1 MDHSRLDKILRDK
14 LGNYEAP
21 YDPSHWEMMSQ
32 KIDESGME
40 DPTNSMDEEIK
51 EMLEGY
57 EAASNPAGWSMMS
70 SLLDEMDQIE
80 NENFDQEVKDPLME
94 YEAPYESKTW
104 PVLEEKI
111 IEEEQIRQRLYVMKA
126 LELVSV
132 LLVLFTLY
140 NFYPELKTKILEPGR
155 DFAIEKIKNTKAE
168 QQDLD
173 VVAEFVPGTGS
184 NVIDEEIALNS
195 KNGGDPQYVVNISE
209 AGEQIVVSEESGDVQ
224 VSTSLQ
230 IEGNKGQELF
240 LSPSQSENDVDIAGS
255 ENTASGTVPNT
266 TREVKSIA
274 PASFLHNSN
283 LEEPKDGR
291 SADSKIPL
299 GAFENLNMLSREDDI
314 VNSISSPLMA
324 IETPK
329 PYRALR
335 LGEFSSPPTPA
346 TKTSLRFGIHTTA
359 DINILYIPEDN
370 FYSDG
375 NRISFEAQDIPALG
389 YGGGFTLSWDGPV
402 WGFETGVFYSSKSFK
417 PGRQLL
423 IGEPLLNSKV
433 DFQSMRFDLVSIPMS
448 SKFHVKK
455 KGKFRL
461 YFVGGIDFNLIAQAH
476 YDLLIQNNYPRSLSI
491 TQDPGFFNSN
501 REAHRVKEHILDGAE
516 FNSKS
521 FFTGHAGFGIE
532 RFVSHDMSV
541 FMQPLYTYQIP
552 LGFIGNGNSKQLT
565 SINIQVG
572 ARLPLR

>member
-14 LGNYEAP
+14 LGNFEAP
-21 YDPSHWEMMSQ
+21 YDSSHWEMMSQ
-32 KIDESGME
+32 KLDEAGME
-40 DPTNSMDEEIK
+40 DPVNSMDEEIK
-51 EMLEGY
+51 QKLEGY
-57 EAASNPAGWSMMS
+57 EVAGNPAGWSMMS

-80 NENFDQEVKDPLME
+80 NENFDQEVKEPLME
-94 YEAPYESKTW
+94 YEAPYEPKTW

-111 IEEEQIRQRLYVMKA
+111 IEEEQIRRRLYGMKA

-140 NFYPELKTKILEPGR
+140 NFYPELKTKILEPSR

-168 QQDLD
+168 QQHAD
-173 VVAEFVPGTGS
+173 VVAELVPGTGS
-184 NVIDEEIALNS
+184 IVIDEESVVSSTNSDNLRIAA
-195 KNGGDPQYVVNISE
+195 NITE
-209 AGEQIVVSEESGDVQ
+209 ATEQIVVSEESGDVP
-224 VSTSLQ
+224 VSASAE
-230 IEGNKGQELF
+230 IDGNEGQEAY
-240 LSPSQSENDVDIAGS
+240 LSPLQVENERANAESEIA
-255 ENTASGTVPNT
+255 ASGNTSNT
-266 TREVKSIA
+266 TEKAISIA
-274 PASFLHNSN
+274 PASFLHKSN
-283 LEEPKDGR
+283 LDEK
-291 SADSKIPL
+291 SADVNTSL
-299 GAFENLNMLSREDDI
+299 GEIENLNMMSREDDI
-314 VNSISSPLMA
+314 VKPISSTLIAILSPSPL
-324 IETPK
+324 
-329 PYRALR
+329 RALR
-335 LGEFSSPPTPA
+335 LGEFTSPPTRA
-346 TKTSLRFGIHTTA
+346 NKTSLRFGIHTTA

-389 YGGGFTLSWDGPV
+389 YGGGFSLSWDGPV

-423 IGEPLLNSKV
+423 IGEPLQNSKV

-448 SKFHVKK
+448 SKLHLKK
-455 KGKFRL
+455 KGKFRIYL
-461 YFVGGIDFNLIAQAH
+461 VGGIDFNLIAQAH

-552 LGFIGNGNSKQLT
+552 LGFISNGNGKHLT